1 MARAFVSV
9 GMHPQSV
16 LRAAVA
22 SGALA
27 ASIACGVNFDRQA
40 YIERDEKRFPADGK
54 VELRLETFD
63 GAMEIRA
70 WDRPEVVVEIEKRGA
85 NKEAVSRIVVT
96 AEQKGNQ
103 IEVLAK
109 HPASRTTFSFGN
121 FLSPTAKFIVNAPK
135 KSDVYVNTGDGSI
148 LVERIDGKIS
158 LQSGD
163 GSIRAIETAGELTAE
178 SGDGSIDVED
188 IAGMAEVRT
197 NDGSIRLSGTPVG
210 LKARSGDG
218 SIVLRIRSGASMA
231 QDWMVQTGDGSIS
244 VTLPEN
250 FNADIEADPGS
261 DGRAHSDLRLVNLT
275 GGTEEKPVL
284 RGRLG
289 EGGHQFV
296 LRTGDG
302 TIRLTNR

>member
-1 MARAFVSV
+1 MGRPLVSV
-9 GMHPQSV
+9 VMHHSLSRV
-16 LRAAVA
+16 AVA
-22 SGALA
+22 CGTLVVSV
-27 ASIACGVNFDRQA
+27 ACGVNFERQA

-54 VELRLETFD
+54 VEVRLDTFD

-85 NKEAVSRIVVT
+85 DKEAVSKIVVT
-96 AEQKGNQ
+96 AEQKGSV

-109 HPASRTTFSFGN
+109 HPASKSTFSFGN
-121 FLSPTAKFIVNAPK
+121 FSSPTTKFIVNVPK
-135 KSDVYVNTGDGSI
+135 KTDLYANTGDGSI

-163 GSIRAIETAGELTAE
+163 GSIRAVETAGDLTAE
-178 SGDGSIDVED
+178 SGDGSIDIED
-188 IAGMAEVRT
+188 LAGKAEIRT
-197 NDGSIRLSGTPVG
+197 GDGSIRLSGAPMG

-218 SIVLRIRSGASMA
+218 SIVLRIRTGAAMA
-231 QDWMVQTGDGSIS
+231 QDWSVVTGDGSIS
-244 VTLPEN
+244 VTLPDN
-250 FNADIEADPGS
+250 FDADIEADPGS
-261 DGRAHSDLRLVNLT
+261 DGRAHSDLHLVNLT

-289 EGGHQFV
+289 QGGHQFV

>member
-1 MARAFVSV
+1 MGGALVSIV
-9 GMHPQSV
+9 MRQS
-16 LRAAVA
+16 LFGSAVA
-22 SGALA
+22 CGTLF
-27 ASIACGVNFDRQA
+27 ASVACGVTFDRQA
-40 YIERDEKRFPADGK
+40 YIERDEKRFPATGK
-54 VELRLETFD
+54 IELRLETFD

-85 NKEAVSRIVVT
+85 DKDAVSRIVVT
-96 AEQKGNQ
+96 AEQKGSV

-109 HPASRTTFSFGN
+109 HPSGKPAFTFGG
-121 FLSPTAKFIVNAPK
+121 SPTAKFIVNAPK
-135 KSDVYVNTGDGSI
+135 KSDLYVHTGDGSV

-178 SGDGSIDVED
+178 SGDGSIDIED
-188 IAGMAEVRT
+188 VTGRAEVRT
-197 NDGSIRLSGTPVG
+197 NDGSIRLSGAPVG

-218 SIVLRIRSGASMA
+218 SIVLRIRGGAAMA
-231 QDWMVQTGDGSIS
+231 DDWSVETGDGSIS
-244 VTLPEN
+244 VTLPDN
-250 FNADIEADPGS
+250 FDADIEADPGS
-261 DGRAHSDLRLVNLT
+261 DGRAHSELRLVNLS

-289 EGGHQFV
+289 QGGHQFV

-302 TIRLTNR
+302 TIRLASR

>member
-1 MARAFVSV
+1 MRQSLLGSAVACGTLFVSV
-9 GMHPQSV
+9 
-16 LRAAVA
+16 
-22 SGALA
+22 
-27 ASIACGVNFDRQA
+27 ACGVNFDRQA

-54 VELRLETFD
+54 VELRLDTFD

-70 WDRPEVVVEIEKRGA
+70 WDRPEVVVQIEKRGA
-85 NKEAVSRIVVT
+85 DKEAVSKIVVT

-103 IEVLAK
+103 IEVVAK
-109 HPASRTTFSFGN
+109 NPTSKPAFGFGGFS
-121 FLSPTAKFIVNAPK
+121 SPTAKFIVNAPK
-135 KSDVYVNTGDGSI
+135 KIDLFVHTGDGSI

-163 GSIRAIETAGELTAE
+163 GSIKAIETAGELTAE

-188 IAGMAEVRT
+188 LAGTADVRT
-197 NDGSIRLSGTPVG
+197 GDGSIRLSGAPVG

-218 SIVLRIRSGASMA
+218 SIVLRIRSGAAMTD
-231 QDWMVQTGDGSIS
+231 DWSVTTGDGSIS
-244 VTLPEN
+244 VTLPDN
-250 FNADIEADPGS
+250 FSADIEADPGS

-289 EGGHQFV
+289 QGGHQFV

-302 TIRLTNR
+302 TIRLASR